1 MFLASFVSDA
11 SAAKESACSTRD
23 TGDKDLIPELGR
35 SPGEERATTP
45 VFFRIQAT
53 EASRLQ
59 SESDT
64 IEHINSA
71 QKQAVFNVS

>member
-59 SESDT
+59 SDT
-64 IEHINSA
+64 TEHINST

>member
-1 MFLASFVSDA
+1 MFLASFLSDA
-11 SAAKESACSTRD
+11 SAAKESACSAWD
-23 TGDKDLIPELGR
+23 TGDMDLIPELGR

-45 VFFRIQAT
+45 VFLRIQAT

-64 IEHINSA
+64 TEHINSA
-71 QKQAVFNVS
+71 QKQAVFNVN